1 LLSLYGLCPGQA
13 LSYLSPRLDL
23 PDKAA
28 SPNTSHYHLTPCL
41 ATTGAK
47 ESPFGHMDEFG
58 RRTLFLRA
66 VRGPQPHLDRPCVS
80 IAYMV
85 CVIKLNNFNTSKLIQ
100 KNATKEYWV
109 VVGDQRI
116 EELREHGR
124 SGAR

>member
-1 LLSLYGLCPGQA
+1 
-13 LSYLSPRLDL
+13 
-23 PDKAA
+23 
-28 SPNTSHYHLTPCL
+28 
-41 ATTGAK
+41 
-47 ESPFGHMDEFG
+47 MDEFG

-100 KNATKEYWV
+100 KNGTKEYWV
-109 VVGDQRI
+109 VVGDQWI
-116 EELREHGR
+116 EELRDHGT